1 MKNYTK
7 QIIFTILVFLA
18 VLTINSYAIDKTAKK
33 VVFVNM
39 VADLFHAGHVAFLK
53 QAKQHG
59 DVLIVGLHSD
69 ELASK
74 YKRKPICNIDER
86 KTVVEAC
93 KYVNKVICNTP
104 LNIDREFI
112 NKHKI
117 DLVIHGDD
125 FDAEKIN
132 HFYGDIIDLNKF
144 VTVPY
149 TQGISTSEIIKR
161 IEKHLSDQVED
172 DLLSVIHE
180 LENISF

>member
-7 QIIFTILVFLA
+7 KIILIIFGFLA
-18 VLTINSYAIDKTAKK
+18 VISTTTYAIDKPSKK

-39 VADLFHAGHVAFLK
+39 VADLFHAGHVSFLK

-69 ELASK
+69 ELATK

-132 HFYGDIIDLNKF
+132 KFYGEIIELNKF
-144 VTVPY
+144 ITVPY
-149 TQGISTSEIIKR
+149 TQGVSTSEIIKR
-161 IEKHLSDQVED
+161 IEKYTADQIED
-172 DLLSVIHE
+172 ELLSVISE
-180 LENISF
+180 LENINF